1 LQVLVIGG
9 GDGGVLRE
17 VGRHSSVE
25 QINIC
30 EIGKMVVDVSKQYFP
45 ELAIGYEDPRVHLH
59 IGDGHKCRKSKSFHF
74 YLSSYHFFTTG
85 PVQELF
91 ENQFFQ
97 SVAKALHPGGVVFVL
112 RRKRF
117 GFICTSLKIS
127 RQPAARSS
135 KALSTMHGPQSVHIQ
150 GKMNPCGSLTKH
162 HDGLLAL
169 ILLHWSDWFHAL
181 LYLRTHY

>member
-59 IGDGHKCRKSKSFHF
+59 IGDGVAFRKAVPKGT
-74 YLSSYHFFTTG
+74 YDAIIIDSSDRTG

-135 KALSTMHGPQSVHIQ
+135 KALSTMHGPHGVIGFMLCS
-150 GKMNPCGSLTKH
+150 T
-162 HDGLLAL
+162 
-169 ILLHWSDWFHAL
+169 
-181 LYLRTHY
+181 